1 MATISLHHTHPCKTC
16 PIASACGDDNN
27 CQSGD
32 VSNRSHRIFHRKE
45 SLFHSD
51 DDFIGLYVLRAGSA
65 KSYINTE
72 DGDEQ
77 IVTFH
82 YPGDIL
88 GIDGFDTNKHAYNVK
103 FLETSSVC
111 FIGTKELNRVLA
123 ESPTMRTRLLKTM
136 SHALVDE
143 NRMRMNLGKYNS
155 EQRMAK
161 FLLSLS
167 QRFEQRGLSSHMFDL
182 SMTRTEIANYLGMA
196 IETISRLLGKFQQAG
211 AIEVE
216 HRQIT
221 ICDENKL
228 IQYLTG
234 EELQTEKTTIRLANG

>member
-16 PIASACGDDNN
+16 PIASACGDDSQ
-27 CQSGD
+27 CSQSD
-32 VSNRSHRIFHRKE
+32 VANRSHRIFHRKE
-45 SLFHSD
+45 ALFHSD
-51 DDFIGLYVLRAGSA
+51 EEFVGLYVLRSGSA

-77 IVTFH
+77 IVAFH

-111 FIGTKELNRVLA
+111 FIGTKELSRVLA
-123 ESPTMRTRLLKTM
+123 ESAIMRNRLFKAM

-161 FLLSLS
+161 FLLTLS
-167 QRFEQRGLSSHMFDL
+167 QRFEQRGLCSHTFDL

-196 IETISRLLGKFQQAG
+196 IETISRLLGKFQQCG

-216 HRQIT
+216 HRQIN
-221 ICDENKL
+221 IVDENKL
-228 IQYLTG
+228 MQYLTG
-234 EELQTEKTTIRLANG
+234 EEVSSQPQKVSGTFN

>member
-1 MATISLHHTHPCKTC
+1 MATISLHHSHPCKTC

-32 VSNRSHRIFHRKE
+32 ISSRSHRIFHRKE
-45 SLFHSD
+45 ALFHSD
-51 DDFIGLYVLRAGSA
+51 DEFMGLYVLRAGSA
-65 KSYINTE
+65 KSYISTE

-77 IVTFH
+77 IVAFH

-88 GIDGFDTNKHAYNVK
+88 GIDGFDTNQHAYNVK

-111 FIGTKELNRVLA
+111 FIGTRELNRVLA
-123 ESPTMRTRLLKTM
+123 ESPTMRNRLLKAM

-161 FLLSLS
+161 FLLTLS
-167 QRFEQRGLSSHMFDL
+167 QRFEQRGLCSHMFDL

-211 AIEVE
+211 AIDVE

-221 ICDENKL
+221 IVNDQKL
-228 IQYLTG
+228 NQYLTG
-234 EELQTEKTTIRLANG
+234 EEVPVQSPAIRLANG